1 MHKIEILAN
10 DLKSLLLL
18 KNLRLNSH
26 KAKISALSKFNFDTS
41 YKYKEQNFDCG
52 YHAIEKS
59 CCLRFGTLSNLPLKL
74 REFKVQVFIF

>member
-10 DLKSLLLL
+10 DLKSLFLI

-59 CCLRFGTLSNLPLKL
+59 RSLEVWNL
-74 REFKVQVFIF
+74 